1 MLLMYNKLFTSILDS
16 SIWLED
22 DGVVRVWVTLLA
34 SMDETG
40 FCKFGSIHNL
50 ARRANKT
57 PKETARCVEILESPD
72 KIDPQQDFEGRRIER
87 VSGGWIVLNAGKY
100 REMATRQIALEKNR
114 IRVHNFRAK
123 EKAEAATEAKPKRPR
138 QPRRPSGPDPS
149 FGVWKG
155 EI

>member
-40 FCKFGSIHNL
+40 FCKFGSVHNL

-57 PKETARCVEILESPD
+57 PKETARCVAILESPD

-114 IRVHNFRAK
+114 IRVQNFRAK
-123 EKAEAATEAKPKRPR
+123 DKTEIKQPR
-138 QPRRPSGPDPS
+138 LPQPSRTRRPSGPDPN

-155 EI
+155 D